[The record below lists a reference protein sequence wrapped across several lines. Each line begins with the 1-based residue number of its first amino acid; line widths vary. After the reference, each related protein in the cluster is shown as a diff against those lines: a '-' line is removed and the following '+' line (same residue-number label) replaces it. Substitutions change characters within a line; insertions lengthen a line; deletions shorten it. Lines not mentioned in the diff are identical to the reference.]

1 MTDATEEVILVDA
14 EDRELGTAP
23 KLAAHERGELHR
35 AFSILIHD
43 GAGNLL
49 LQKRHCGKY
58 HSGGLWTNACCG
70 HPRPGE
76 GTLAAAAR
84 RLEEEM
90 GFTCPLSPMGT
101 LIYRANVGG
110 GLIEHELVHLFS
122 GRYGGPIHPDP
133 REAEDHAWRP
143 LREIRR
149 EAAASPERFTVW
161 FRRYLQEPQR
171 LGGIEKPAAH
181 SP

>member
-1 MTDATEEVILVDA
+1 MTDAMEEVILVDA
-14 EDRELGTAP
+14 EDCELGTAP
-23 KLAAHERGELHR
+23 KLAAHERGDLHR

-76 GTLAAAAR
+76 DTLAAAAR

-122 GRYGGPIHPDP
+122 GRHEGPIHPDP

-149 EAAASPERFTVW
+149 EAVASPERFTVW

-171 LGGIEKPAAH
+171 LGGLEKQFRT
-181 SP
+181 